1 MGEEN
6 LNDEQQQDQD
16 DKATFEELYGTV
28 DDDQGQDEGKEQ
40 GQEAEKEDRST
51 ENDGDDKDHSQSD
64 QQKQQAQ
71 EKPGADFIPIGR
83 FNEMYRRSKEQERLI
98 EELQAKLEAGKE
110 GKEIPEQKEE
120 KPQFDPVEAEREYLL
135 AYEDGDF
142 EKAVGIRSQINAHFK
157 EQAKRDAIEEIGAT
171 TKRERQEEAQRNL
184 ESRLQEVA
192 ADIVKQYPILDEDTE
207 ESKALLD
214 EITEWRDYYITA
226 KNIPADKAL
235 LKAAERIM
243 GNGPVSKEP
252 KVDNTPKDTRTQ
264 DAVRRNLADSK
275 RQPQPLTGSVGSRAA
290 GSMAPVDQ
298 NTWDKLPEE
307 QRKAELM

>member
-6 LNDEQQQDQD
+6 LNEEQNQDQD

-28 DDDQGQDEGKEQ
+28 DDAQDKPEEKEQ
-40 GQEAEKEDRST
+40 EAKKTPED
-51 ENDGDDKDHSQSD
+51 ENYGNNEEQDPSD
-64 QQKQQAQ
+64 QQKQPAQ
-71 EKPGADFIPIGR
+71 EKPGADSVPIGR
-83 FNEMYRRSKEQERLI
+83 FNDVYRRSKEQERLI
-98 EELQAKLEAGKE
+98 EELQARLDAEKE
-110 GKEIPEQKEE
+110 GKAQPKAEENKKPE
-120 KPQFDPVEAEREYLL
+120 FDPVEAEREYLL
-135 AYEDGDF
+135 AYEEGDF

-157 EQAKRDAIEEIGAT
+157 EQAKQDAIEEMSAT

-184 ESRLQEVA
+184 ETRLQEVA
-192 ADIVKQYPILDEDTE
+192 ADIVKQYPLLDEDTE
-207 ESKALLD
+207 EAKALLD

-235 LKAAERIM
+235 FKAASRVM
-243 GNGPVSKEP
+243 GDWSISKEQ
-252 KVDNTPKDTRTQ
+252 KVDDTPKDTRTQ
-264 DAVRRNLADSK
+264 NAVRRNLADSK
-275 RQPQPLTGSVGSRAA
+275 RQPQPMTGSVGSRAA